1 MKPLFHRFI
10 LLSFAWMLLGSA
22 TTIAKKPSAPAVKQT
37 MYYWFWS
44 DSDEFFEYATVS
56 QACTDIMNLIG
67 AGVSTNPSGGTL
79 VSDGYTNSVQPHN
92 TQPAV
97 LLYQH

>member
-1 MKPLFHRFI
+1 MKPLFQRFI

-22 TTIAKKPSAPAVKQT
+22 TIAKKPSAPAAKQA
-37 MYYWFWS
+37 MYYFYWT
-44 DSDEFFEYATVS
+44 DTDEFFEYTTVAG
-56 QACTDIMNLIG
+56 ACTDIGNLLGSGI
-67 AGVSTNPSGGTL
+67 STNSSGGTL